1 MIMTA
6 KQWKITFT
14 ILMAG
19 SILAALKLIFF
30 DYTMDEE
37 YQLMMGYRILRGDH
51 LFREMWE
58 PHQTS
63 AFLCTGLMWLYK
75 TITGT
80 YTGILIYLRI
90 CTTLI
95 QIAVSLY
102 LYRILLRGKILSARS
117 ATLCALI
124 YFNMV
129 PKIIQIPDFSNMQLW
144 FFTLTVLCL
153 IHYRLDSGHADRYWL
168 VLAAGLCMALEVLA
182 YPSCVILF
190 PFFVI
195 YLYRNSGEKKWRDI
209 GLFTGICAVSAALWL
224 CLVLR
229 SVGMEELIRNLR
241 LLLSYDLTHEISGAT
256 AGKLSGIFSNLL
268 GCGAFLLLTFA
279 LSIPFMVMARRKNPA
294 WRKEQCIPAFMC
306 IAVFISE
313 CIQFILWTV
322 KKSGYEVYQLHLFM
336 LLLAG
341 LLSYRY
347 AGNLK
352 KYLAPGIFGTLL
364 SYIAVIY
371 ISDLEM
377 FYALP
382 HGVLGVL
389 FCAVLLALALQKNLG
404 KAAEK
409 WICFLLVCLCLISI
423 WGKGYT
429 LRAGRGY
436 NVVPDT
442 ESIMK
447 CGPAV
452 GILSDYMNCYIYN
465 CNYED
470 FQEYVK
476 EDDVVLI
483 VTNMVTSAGTTP
495 YMMAGAE
502 VAHYSIVDP
511 TAYDERLLTY
521 WELYP
526 QKSPNVIVVDCW
538 YGELKESPD
547 SWIMRYIEESFGYNQ
562 VNDGR
567 YVRFYRKQCQ

>member
-1 MIMTA
+1 M
-6 KQWKITFT
+6 
-14 ILMAG
+14 G
-19 SILAALKLIFF
+19 SVLAALKLIFF

-37 YQLMMGYRILRGDH
+37 YQLMMGYRTLRGDC

-75 TITGT
+75 TVTGT
-80 YTGILIYLRI
+80 YTGVLLYLRV

-95 QIAVSLY
+95 QIGLSLY
-102 LYRILLRGKILSARS
+102 LYRVLRQLLDKRFAL
-117 ATLCALI
+117 LCALI

-153 IHYRLDSGHADRYWL
+153 MRYNLSREKEHADRPWL
-168 VLAAGLCMALEVLA
+168 VFAAGLGMALEVLA

-190 PFFVI
+190 PFFLVCI
-195 YLYRNSGEKKWRDI
+195 YRISGTKKWRDM
-209 GLFTGICAVSAALWL
+209 GLFTGACALSALLWL
-224 CLVLR
+224 CLILR
-229 SVGMEELIRNLR
+229 HVDPKELLRNLE
-241 LLLSYDLTHEISGAT
+241 LLLHFDLTHELSGAT
-256 AGKLSGIFSNLL
+256 QGKLPRILSNLL
-268 GCGAFLLLTFA
+268 GGGGFLFLTFA
-279 LSIPFMVMARRKNPA
+279 LSVPVMAAARRKYPDWN
-294 WRKEQCIPAFMC
+294 RRQCLPVFMC
-306 IAVFISE
+306 IAVFVSE
-313 CIQFILWTV
+313 CIQFCLWTL
-322 KKSGYEVYQLHLFM
+322 KKSGYEVYQLHLLL

-341 LLSYRY
+341 LLALRY
-347 AGNLK
+347 AGDKK
-352 KYLAPGIFGTLL
+352 KYLAVGVAGTLL
-364 SYIAVIY
+364 SYAAVIY

-389 FCAVLLALALQKNLG
+389 FCAVLLVFALRETLG
-404 KAAEK
+404 RAGEK
-409 WICFLLVCLCLISI
+409 WSYFLLISLCLVSI
-423 WGKGYT
+423 FGKGYT

-452 GILSDYMNCYIYN
+452 GIFSDYMNCYIYN

-470 FQEYVK
+470 FAAYVK

-495 YMMAGAE
+495 YMMSGAE

-526 QKSPNVIVVDCW
+526 QKQPNVIVVDCW
-538 YGELKESPD
+538 YGELMEDPD
-547 SWIMRYIEESFGYNQ
+547 SWIMRYIEGEFGCSQ
-562 VNDGR
+562 TNDGR
-567 YVRFYRKQCQ
+567 YVRFYRK

>member
-1 MIMTA
+1 MTT
-6 KQWKITFT
+6 KRWKIILT
-14 ILMAG
+14 ILWAG
-19 SILAALKLIFF
+19 SLLAALKLIFF

-37 YQLMMGYRILRGDH
+37 YQLMMGYRTLRGDC

-75 TITGT
+75 TLTGT
-80 YTGILIYLRI
+80 YTGILLYLRV

-95 QIAVSLY
+95 QAGISLC
-102 LYRILLRGKILSARS
+102 LYQVLRQLLERNYAL
-117 ATLCALI
+117 LCALI

-153 IHYRLDSGHADRYWL
+153 IQYYLQKDRKNTDRFWL
-168 VLAAGLCMALEVLA
+168 VFMAGMGMALEVLA

-190 PFFVI
+190 PFFL
-195 YLYRNSGEKKWRDI
+195 LYIHRKSGPEKWRDI
-209 GLFTGICAVSAALWL
+209 GLFTGACAVSALLWL

-229 SVGMEELIRNLR
+229 NVSLEELLRNVE
-241 LLLSYDLTHEISGAT
+241 LLLGFDLTHEISGAT
-256 AGKLSGIFSNLL
+256 QGKIPGIFSNLL
-268 GCGAFLLLTFA
+268 GGCGFLLLTLL
-279 LSIPFMVMARRKNPA
+279 LSLPGMLLVRKKNPG
-294 WRKEQCIPAFMC
+294 WDRHQCLPVFMT
-306 IAVFISE
+306 IAVFVSE
-313 CIQFILWTV
+313 CIQFCLWTV
-322 KKSGYEVYQLHLFM
+322 KKSGYEVYQLHLLL

-341 LLSYRY
+341 LLVWKQ
-347 AGNLK
+347 AGPLR
-352 KYLAPGIFGTLL
+352 KYFSAGIVGTLL
-364 SYIAVIY
+364 SLAAVIY

-389 FCAVLLALALQKNLG
+389 LCAVLLALALREVLG
-404 KAAEK
+404 KTSDK
-409 WICFLLVCLCLISI
+409 WIYFLLISLCLVSI
-423 WGKGYT
+423 FGKGYT
-429 LRAGRGY
+429 LRAGRNY

-442 ESIMK
+442 ESVMK

-452 GILSDYMNCYIYN
+452 GIFSDYMNCYIYN

-470 FQEYVK
+470 FGTYVN
-476 EDDVVLI
+476 EEDVVLI

-495 YMMAGAE
+495 YMMTGSE

-526 QKSPNVIVVDCW
+526 EKQPNVIVVDCW
-538 YGELKESPD
+538 YGELKEDPE
-547 SWIMRYIEESFGYNQ
+547 SWIMKYIEEDFGYSQ

-567 YVRFYRKQCQ
+567 YVRFYRK

>member
-1 MIMTA
+1 MTA
-6 KQWKITFT
+6 KQWKIIFT
-14 ILMAG
+14 ILIAG
-19 SILAALKLIFF
+19 SVLAALKLIFF

-51 LFREMWE
+51 LFKEMWE

-75 TITGT
+75 TLTGT
-80 YTGILIYLRI
+80 YTGILIYLRV
-90 CTTLI
+90 CATLI
-95 QIAVSLY
+95 QAAISLY
-102 LYRILLRGKILSARS
+102 LYRVLRRGKILDRNH

-153 IHYRLDSGHADRYWL
+153 IHYRLNREYTDNPWL
-168 VLAAGLCMALEVLA
+168 VIAAGLCMALEVLA

-190 PFFVI
+190 PFFLI
-195 YLYRNSGEKKWRDI
+195 YLYKTSGSKKWRDI
-209 GLFTGICAVSAALWL
+209 GFFTGVCAVSALVWL
-224 CLVLR
+224 FFVLR
-229 SVGMEELIRNLR
+229 HIGMEELIRNVR

-256 AGKLSGIFSNLL
+256 AGKLSGILSNLR
-268 GCGAFLLLTFA
+268 GGGGFLLLTFA
-279 LSIPFMVMARRKNPA
+279 LSAPVMAVARKKNPSWDQKQRA
-294 WRKEQCIPAFMC
+294 LIFMS
-306 IAVFISE
+306 ISVFISE
-313 CIQFILWTV
+313 CIQFALWTF
-322 KKSGYEVYQLHLFM
+322 KKSGYEVYQLHLLL

-347 AGNLK
+347 AGASK
-352 KYLAPGIFGTLL
+352 KYLTAGILGTLL
-364 SYIAVIY
+364 SYVAVIY

-389 FCAVLLALALQKNLG
+389 FCAVLLALALQETLG
-404 KAAEK
+404 KGAEK
-409 WICFLLVCLCLISI
+409 WVCFLLVCLCLVSI

-436 NVVPDT
+436 NVIPDT

-447 CGPAV
+447 CGPGV
-452 GILSDYMNCYIYN
+452 GIFSDYMNCYIYN

-470 FQEYVK
+470 FKEYVN

-511 TAYDERLLTY
+511 TAYDQRLLTY

-526 QKSPNVIVVDCW
+526 QKKPDVIVVDCW
-538 YGELKESPD
+538 YGDLKESPD
-547 SWIMRYIEESFGYNQ
+547 SWIMQYIEEFEYSQ

-567 YVRFYRKQCQ
+567 YVRFYRKQSL

>member
-1 MIMTA
+1 MTV
-6 KQWKITFT
+6 KQWKIIFT
-14 ILMAG
+14 ILIAG

-37 YQLMMGYRILRGDH
+37 YQLMMGYRTLRGDR
-51 LFREMWE
+51 LFKEMWE

-75 TITGT
+75 TFTGT
-80 YTGILIYLRI
+80 YTGVLIYLRV

-95 QIAVSLY
+95 QVAISLY
-102 LYRILLRGKILSARS
+102 LYHILRRGRILDRHFAM
-117 ATLCALI
+117 LCALI

-153 IHYRLDSGHADRYWL
+153 IHYRLDREYTDRPWL
-168 VLAAGLCMALEVLA
+168 VFVAGLCMALEVLA
-182 YPSCVILF
+182 YPSCLILF
-190 PFFVI
+190 PFFLV
-195 YLYRNSGEKKWRDI
+195 YLYKTSGPGKWRDI
-209 GLFTGICAVSAALWL
+209 GIFTGACAVSALVWL
-224 CLVLR
+224 YLVLR
-229 SVGMEELIRNLR
+229 HIGVEELIRNVR
-241 LLLSYDLTHEISGAT
+241 LLLSFDLTHEISGAT
-256 AGKLSGIFSNLL
+256 EGKLPGILSNLL
-268 GCGAFLLLTFA
+268 GCGGFLLLTFA
-279 LSIPFMVMARRKNPA
+279 LSAPVMAVVRKKNPD
-294 WRKEQCIPAFMC
+294 WNKKQWGPVFLC
-306 IAVFISE
+306 IAVFVSE
-313 CIQFILWTV
+313 CIQFFLWTV
-322 KKSGYEVYQLHLFM
+322 KKSGYEVYQLHLLL

-341 LLSYRY
+341 LLSYSH
-347 AGNLK
+347 AGSLK
-352 KYLAPGIFGTLL
+352 KYLAAGILGTLL
-364 SYIAVIY
+364 SYVAVIY

-377 FYALP
+377 YYALP

-389 FCAVLLALALQKNLG
+389 FCAVLLALALQETLG

-409 WICFLLVCLCLISI
+409 WICFLLVCLCLVSI
-423 WGKGYT
+423 FGKGYT

-447 CGPAV
+447 YGPGV

-470 FQEYVK
+470 FNQYVK

-483 VTNMVTSAGTTP
+483 VANMVTSAGTTP
-495 YMMAGAE
+495 YMITGAD

-511 TAYDERLLTY
+511 TAYDQRLLTY
-521 WELYP
+521 WDLYP
-526 QKSPNVIVVDCW
+526 QKMPNVIVVDCW
-538 YGELKESPD
+538 YGELKENPD
-547 SWIMRYIEESFGYNQ
+547 SWIMRYIEEDFGYSQ

-567 YVRFYRKQCQ
+567 YVRFYRK

>member
-1 MIMTA
+1 MTK
-6 KQWKITFT
+6 KQWKILFT
-14 ILMAG
+14 ILLAG
-19 SILAALKLIFF
+19 SVIAALKLIFF

-37 YQLMMGYRILRGDH
+37 YQLMMGYRTLRGDS
-51 LFREMWE
+51 LFKEMWE

-63 AFLCTGLMWLYK
+63 AFLCTILMWLYK
-75 TITGT
+75 TLTGT
-80 YTGILIYLRI
+80 YTGILLYLRI

-95 QIAVSLY
+95 QIGVSLC
-102 LYRILLRGKILSARS
+102 LYWVLRQLLERNYAL
-117 ATLCALI
+117 LCALV

-153 IHYRLDSGHADRYWL
+153 IQYYLWKDRRNTDGAWL
-168 VLAAGLCMALEVLA
+168 VFAAGICMALEVLA

-190 PFFVI
+190 
-195 YLYRNSGEKKWRDI
+195 LYFLLYMYRKSGAEKWRDM
-209 GLFTGICAVSAALWL
+209 GLFTGACAVSALVWL

-229 SVGMEELIRNLR
+229 NVGLEELLRNLK
-241 LLLSYDLTHEISGAT
+241 LLLSFDLTHEISGAT
-256 AGKLSGIFSNLL
+256 QGKIPSIFSNLL
-268 GCGAFLLLTFA
+268 GGCGFLVLTLV
-279 LSIPFMVMARRKNPA
+279 LSLPAIVLVRRKNPG
-294 WRKEQCIPAFMC
+294 WDRRQCIP
-306 IAVFISE
+306 VFTTISVFVSE
-313 CIQFILWTV
+313 CIQFYLWTV
-322 KKSGYEVYQLHLFM
+322 KKSGYEVYQLHLLL

-341 LLSYRY
+341 LLVWKQ
-347 AGNLK
+347 AGILRR
-352 KYLAPGIFGTLL
+352 YLAAGVIGTLL
-364 SYIAVIY
+364 SLAAVVY

-389 FCAVLLALALQKNLG
+389 FCAVILALALREVLG
-404 KAAEK
+404 KTSDK
-409 WICFLLVCLCLISI
+409 WIYFLLISLCLVSI
-423 WGKGYT
+423 FGKGYT
-429 LRAGRGY
+429 LRAGRNY

-452 GILSDYMNCYIYN
+452 GIFSDYMNCYIYN

-470 FQEYVK
+470 FGTYVN

-483 VTNMVTSAGTTP
+483 VTNMVTSSGTTP
-495 YMMAGAE
+495 YMMAGAQ

-526 QKSPNVIVVDCW
+526 EKFPNVIVVDCW
-538 YGELKESPD
+538 YGELKESTE
-547 SWIMRYIEESFGYNQ
+547 SWIMQYIERDFGYSQ

-567 YVRFYRKQCQ
+567 YVRFYRK

>member
-1 MIMTA
+1 MTT
-6 KQWKITFT
+6 KRWKIIFA
-14 ILMAG
+14 ILLAG
-19 SILAALKLIFF
+19 SILAALKGIFF

-37 YQLMMGYRILRGDH
+37 YQLMMGYRILRGDC

-63 AFLCTGLMWLYK
+63 AFLCTGLMWVYK
-75 TITGT
+75 TLTGT
-80 YTGILIYLRI
+80 YTGVLLYLRI

-95 QIAVSLY
+95 QIGLSLY
-102 LYRILLRGKILSARS
+102 LYRVLRQLLDRRFAL
-117 ATLCALI
+117 LCALI

-153 IHYRLDSGHADRYWL
+153 IHYNLLRDREHTDRPWL
-168 VLAAGLCMALEVLA
+168 VFAAGLCMAMEVLA

-190 PFFVI
+190 PFFLICI
-195 YLYRNSGEKKWRDI
+195 YRTSGEKKWRDM
-209 GLFTGICAVSAALWL
+209 GLFIGACALSALLWL

-229 SVGMEELIRNLR
+229 NGSLEELLRNVE
-241 LLLSYDLTHEISGAT
+241 LLLGFDLTHEISGAT
-256 AGKLSGIFSNLL
+256 QGKLSGILSNLL
-268 GCGAFLLLTFA
+268 GGGSFLLLTFG
-279 LSIPFMVMARRKNPA
+279 LSVPVMFVVRKKNPA
-294 WRKEQCIPAFMC
+294 WDKRQCLPVFMC
-306 IAVFISE
+306 IAVFVSE
-313 CIQFILWTV
+313 CIQFCLWTL
-322 KKSGYEVYQLHLFM
+322 KKSGYEVYQLHLLL

-341 LLSYRY
+341 LLSFKY
-347 AGNLK
+347 AGNIR
-352 KYLAPGIFGTLL
+352 KYFVAGVVGTLL

-389 FCAVLLALALQKNLG
+389 FCAVLLALALKESLG
-404 KAAEK
+404 ELSGK
-409 WICFLLVCLCLISI
+409 WIYFLLVSLCLVSI
-423 WGKGYT
+423 FGKGYT
-429 LRAGRGY
+429 LRAGRNY
-436 NVVPDT
+436 NVVLDT

-452 GILSDYMNCYIYN
+452 GIFSDYMNCYIYN

-470 FQEYVK
+470 FAAYVK

-495 YMMAGAE
+495 YMMVGAE

-526 QKSPNVIVVDCW
+526 QKQPNVIVVDCW
-538 YGELKESPD
+538 YGELMENPD
-547 SWIMRYIEESFGYNQ
+547 SWIMQYIQEEFGYSQ

-567 YVRFYRKQCQ
+567 YVRFYRK

>member
-1 MIMTA
+1 MTT
-6 KQWKITFT
+6 KQWKILFT
-14 ILMAG
+14 ILLTG
-19 SILAALKLIFF
+19 SVLAALKLIFF

-37 YQLMMGYRILRGDH
+37 YQLMMGYRTLRGDC

-63 AFLCTGLMWLYK
+63 AFLCTVLLWLYK

-80 YTGILIYLRI
+80 YTGILLYLRV
-90 CTTLI
+90 CATLI
-95 QIAVSLY
+95 QIGISIC
-102 LYRILLRGKILSARS
+102 LYRVLRQILEQSVAQ
-117 ATLCALI
+117 LCALI
-124 YFNMV
+124 YFNIV

-153 IHYRLDSGHADRYWL
+153 TQYDLWRGRKNTTRAWL
-168 VLAAGLCMALEVLA
+168 VFAAGICMALEVLA

-190 PFFVI
+190 PFFLIHI
-195 YLYRNSGEKKWRDI
+195 YRKSGAEKWRNI
-209 GLFTGICAVSAALWL
+209 GLFTGACAVSALVWL

-229 SVGMEELIRNLR
+229 NVSLEELLRNVR
-241 LLLSYDLTHEISGAT
+241 LLLRFDLTHEISGAT
-256 AGKLSGIFSNLL
+256 QGKLPGILSNLL
-268 GCGAFLLLTFA
+268 GGCGFLLLTLL
-279 LSIPFMVMARRKNPA
+279 LSLPGILLARKRNPEWDRRQYVPVFMT
-294 WRKEQCIPAFMC
+294 
-306 IAVFISE
+306 IAVFVSE
-313 CIQFILWTV
+313 CVQLYLWIV
-322 KKSGYEVYQLHLFM
+322 KKSGYEVYELHL
-336 LLLAG
+336 LLLLSAG
-341 LLSYRY
+341 LLTWKQAGALKRY
-347 AGNLK
+347 LTAG
-352 KYLAPGIFGTLL
+352 IVGTLL
-364 SYIAVIY
+364 SYVAVIY

-389 FCAVLLALALQKNLG
+389 FCAVILALALKEALG
-404 KAAEK
+404 KASEK
-409 WICFLLVCLCLISI
+409 WIYFLLVSLCLVSVF
-423 WGKGYT
+423 GKGYT

-447 CGPAV
+447 YGPAV

-470 FQEYVK
+470 FRACVS

-483 VTNMVTSAGTTP
+483 VSNMVTSAGTTP
-495 YMMAGAE
+495 YMMTGAQ

-526 QKSPNVIVVDCW
+526 DKRPNVIVVDCW
-538 YGELKESPD
+538 YGELMENPE
-547 SWIMRYIEESFGYNQ
+547 SWIMKYIEEDFGYSQ
-562 VNDGR
+562 VKDGR
-567 YVRFYRKQCQ
+567 YVRFYRK